1 MIPQRLKFL
10 SKFSSFAVVALA
22 ATATL
27 AFLDFQ
33 DRAQNNAL
41 IQEQEHL
48 LLVKERLNQMEASML
63 MARLGEF
70 GINQVHDS
78 LNSSEFTD
86 QLDRA
91 RQIANRLLE
100 IYKENKYEEIVDSL
114 EKFIIIVDKYEHSV
128 NQTLEIQ
135 SRIVA
140 DDGTGILAELQTVKD
155 RIQSGLDTSDKQF
168 LISKFFQMQLYE
180 RDFSSTLDMRLSDR
194 LVNQVTELEKAIIRS
209 EFIGPEP
216 FEAFLLDE
224 VQQYRELVVELLYS
238 TVELELSMAE
248 ASLQFDRIAP
258 NISDSQQKVNDLLD
272 LTTEKLQSQR
282 QISSLQTVLVFT
294 AVFFLLITF
303 TLLQIRNAQSL
314 LIRLKQ
320 LKNAMNEVAAGHFQH
335 IGELTKGN
343 DEVGALAQNF
353 KAMSTQIQNQFETIR
368 EEKKKAEVASQAK
381 SQFLANMSHEIRTPM
396 NGVVGTTSLLLNTDL
411 SAEQREYIDII
422 QNSSD
427 SLLSIINDILDFS
440 KIESGCMVL
449 EESSFELKKCI
460 EDVLDLFASEASEK
474 NLDLLYQIESDIPSH
489 IQGDVNRLRQIL
501 MNLVSNAIKFTE
513 KGEILISVR
522 LKQSEPSNSKILEN
536 IHSEI
541 PITLEFLVQDTGIGI
556 PTDEIH
562 KLFKDFSQVDNST
575 TRKYGGTGLGL
586 AICKRLV
593 ALMGGEIWVVSE
605 ADQGSTFHFTIPT
618 QLAEIPCQPHLD
630 LQVLELQDC
639 CVLIVDDS
647 YASCAVLAEQCRQW
661 GLKPET
667 VQSAQA
673 ALMCL
678 KRGKQFD
685 LAIIDVQ
692 MPDVGGVELAH
703 QIRTLQLD
711 SPLPCIML
719 GAVSKPQKK
728 EDLFAAWLT
737 KPVKHTSLLN
747 ALMELFKAHK
757 NSQQHS
763 EKQQNNRH
771 EITKSFSRRN
781 SYSSSG
787 AHGSGNRN
795 PLRILVAEDNPV
807 NQMVVLRILA
817 KLNYSVDL
825 ATNGVEVLEALDR
838 QYYDIIFMDLQMP
851 EMGGLEA
858 TEKIIEK
865 WGESHPTIIAATAN
879 VQQEDQAACF
889 AAGMDDYIG
898 KPYALE
904 QIQAMLA
911 KWGTS
916 KPVVK

>member
-1 MIPQRLKFL
+1 
-10 SKFSSFAVVALA
+10 
-22 ATATL
+22 
-27 AFLDFQ
+27 
-33 DRAQNNAL
+33 
-41 IQEQEHL
+41 
-48 LLVKERLNQMEASML
+48 ML
-63 MARLGEF
+63 MVRLDEF
-70 GINQVHDS
+70 RINQVQDS
-78 LNSSEFTD
+78 SNSSEFAD
-86 QLDRA
+86 QLNQA

-100 IYKENKYEEIVDSL
+100 TCKENKYEEIVDSL
-114 EKFIIIVDKYEHSV
+114 EKFLIIVDKYEHSV
-128 NQTLEIQ
+128 NKTLEIQ

-155 RIQSGLDTSDKQF
+155 RIQSGLDTSEKQF

-194 LVNQVTELEKAIIRS
+194 LVNQVTELEQAIIRS
-209 EFIGPEP
+209 EFIDPTS

-224 VQQYRELVVELLYS
+224 VQQYRELVVELMYS

-258 NISDSQQKVNDLLD
+258 NISDSQQEVNNLLNAATD
-272 LTTEKLQSQR
+272 KLQSQR
-282 QISSLQTVLVFT
+282 QISNLQTVFVFT
-294 AVFFLLITF
+294 AVFLLLITF
-303 TLLQIRNAQSL
+303 TLLQIRSAQSL
-314 LIRLKQ
+314 LLRLRQ
-320 LKNAMNEVAAGHFQH
+320 LKTAMNKVAVGHFQN
-335 IGELTKGN
+335 IGALPKGN
-343 DEVGALAQNF
+343 DEVGTLAQNF

-411 SAEQREYIDII
+411 SVEQQEYVDII

-427 SLLSIINDILDFS
+427 SLLSIINDILDLS
-440 KIESGCMVL
+440 KIESGFMVL
-449 EESSFELKKCI
+449 EEASFELKKCV

-474 NLDLLYQIESDIPSH
+474 NLDLLYQIERDVPSH

-522 LKQSEPSNSKILEN
+522 LKQPEPLEPAN
-536 IHSEI
+536 LSTPENTQSDA
-541 PITLEFLVQDTGIGI
+541 PVTLEFLVQDTGIGI
-556 PTDEIH
+556 PADGIH

-593 ALMGGEIWVVSE
+593 ALMGGEIWVASE
-605 ADQGSTFHFTIPT
+605 VEQGSTFYFTIQT
-618 QLAEIPCQPHLD
+618 QLTETPFQPCTD
-630 LQVLELQDC
+630 RQVPELQDC

-647 YASCAVLAEQCRQW
+647 PTSCAVLAKQCRHW
-661 GLKPET
+661 GLKSET
-667 VQSAQA
+667 VYSAQA
-673 ALMCL
+673 ALIHL
-678 KRGKQFD
+678 RQGKRFD

-692 MPDVGGVELAH
+692 MPDMGGVELAH
-703 QIRTLQLD
+703 QIRTLD

-719 GAVSKPQKK
+719 GAVNKPQRQD
-728 EDLFAAWLT
+728 DLFAAWLT
-737 KPVKHTSLLN
+737 KPIKHTNLLN
-747 ALMELFKAHK
+747 ALTGLFETQQ
-757 NSQQHS
+757 NPQQHS
-763 EKQQNNRH
+763 EKHQNNRYQSKKFH
-771 EITKSFSRRN
+771 SQASHSLSDTNDPRN
-781 SYSSSG
+781 R
-787 AHGSGNRN
+787 H
-795 PLRILVAEDNPV
+795 PLKILVAEDNPV
-807 NQMVVLRILA
+807 NQVVVLRILA
-817 KLNYSVDL
+817 KLDYSGDL
-825 ATNGVEVLEALDR
+825 ATNGVEVLEALEH
-838 QYYDIIFMDLQMP
+838 QHYDIIFMDLQMP

-865 WGESHPTIIAATAN
+865 WGENHPTIIAATAN

-898 KPYALE
+898 KPYVLE

-916 KPVVK
+916 SSVAD

>member
-1 MIPQRLKFL
+1 M
-10 SKFSSFAVVALA
+10 VALA

-27 AFLDFQ
+27 AFLNFQ

-41 IQEQEHL
+41 IQEQERL
-48 LLVKERLNQMEASML
+48 LLVKDRLNQMESSML
-63 MARLGEF
+63 MVRLDEF
-70 GINQVHDS
+70 RINQVQDS
-78 LNSSEFTD
+78 SNSSEFAD
-86 QLDRA
+86 QLNQA

-100 IYKENKYEEIVDSL
+100 TCKGNKYEEIVDSL
-114 EKFIIIVDKYEHSV
+114 EKFLIIIDKYEHSV
-128 NQTLEIQ
+128 NKTLEIQ

-140 DDGTGILAELQTVKD
+140 DDGTGILAELQTVKG

-194 LVNQVTELEKAIIRS
+194 LVNQVTELEQAIIRS
-209 EFIGPEP
+209 EFIDPAS

-224 VQQYRELVVELLYS
+224 VQQYRELVVELMYS

-258 NISDSQQKVNDLLD
+258 NISDSQQEVNNLLNASTD
-272 LTTEKLQSQR
+272 KLQSQR
-282 QISSLQTVLVFT
+282 QISNLQTVLVFT
-294 AVFFLLITF
+294 AVFLLLITF
-303 TLLQIRNAQSL
+303 TLLQIRSAQSL
-314 LIRLKQ
+314 LVRLRQ
-320 LKNAMNEVAAGHFQH
+320 LKTAMNKVAAGHFQH
-335 IGELTKGN
+335 IGALPKGN
-343 DEVGALAQNF
+343 DEVGTLAQNF

-396 NGVVGTTSLLLNTDL
+396 NGVVGTTSLLINTDL
-411 SAEQREYIDII
+411 SVEQQEYVDII

-427 SLLSIINDILDFS
+427 SLLSIINDILDLS

-449 EESSFELKKCI
+449 EEASFELKKCI

-474 NLDLLYQIESDIPSH
+474 NLDLLYQIESDIHST

-513 KGEILISVR
+513 KGEILISVS
-522 LKQSEPSNSKILEN
+522 LKQPEPLKPADLRTPEN
-536 IHSEI
+536 TQSDVSV
-541 PITLEFLVQDTGIGI
+541 TLEFLVQDTGIGI
-556 PTDEIH
+556 PADGIH

-605 ADQGSTFHFTIPT
+605 VDKGSTFHFTVQT
-618 QLAEIPCQPHLD
+618 QLAEILFQTHRD
-630 LQVLELQDC
+630 LQVPELQDR

-661 GLKPET
+661 GLKSET
-667 VQSAQA
+667 VQSAQS

-678 KRGKQFD
+678 RRGQRFD

-692 MPDVGGVELAH
+692 MPEMGGVELAH
-703 QIRTLQLD
+703 QIRTLQLNP
-711 SPLPCIML
+711 PLPCIML
-719 GAVSKPQKK
+719 GVVNKPHKQD
-728 EDLFAAWLT
+728 DLFAAWLT
-737 KPVKHTSLLN
+737 KPVKYINLLN
-747 ALMELFKAHK
+747 ALTELFKVQQ
-757 NSQQHS
+757 NSQQRS
-763 EKQQNNRH
+763 ENKHNNPH
-771 EITKSFSRRN
+771 KIIKSFSKKLYPL
-781 SYSSSG
+781 SET
-787 AHGSGNRN
+787 HGPKNR
-795 PLRILVAEDNPV
+795 PSLRILVAEDNPV
-807 NQMVVLRILA
+807 NQVVVLRILA
-817 KLNYSVDL
+817 KLDYSGDL
-825 ATNGVEVLEALDR
+825 ATNGVEVLEALEH
-838 QYYDIIFMDLQMP
+838 QHYDIIFMDLQMP

-865 WGESHPTIIAATAN
+865 WGENHPTIIAATAN

-898 KPYALE
+898 KPYVLE

-916 KPVVK
+916 SSVVD